1 MNEELKKPTH
11 YITGENGQPVPVYED
26 ATEASAKVVKSKN
39 NEPLYYKTGA
49 DGQPVSLENDD
60 TVASE
65 ETEANLKLEDTGNTK
80 DAPDKEPTQ
89 AEEFSTTNN
98 DQPEVEHKV
107 ESTEI
112 AEPTEDS
119 KPNQPEEDPGPKPE
133 EEDPKDTVEEKDSD
147 QEDLE
152 DNEDTSGAE
161 QQLKEVQ
168 AARKVVEK
176 SETTKKNGKLV
187 KLGVAV
193 AGLAAFGG
201 LIGGIASK
209 NNGSGENKSATSTTA
224 EASNVSAEKQQELIK
239 EGQNIVAK
247 LDKIAEAYLG
257 EIRFSDKDAWDQ
269 ALALA
274 PTDPDQA
281 AELLTNT
288 GSSQQ
293 LFDLAVA
300 LNENVWTP
308 EYTRVS
314 TKLLST
320 ALGSNVDFSITAED
334 VKDYVVK
341 TGVYD
346 KLPRTANQDKVTAYS
361 MFQTINSM
369 GEIEFANNGV
379 EWVKQYL
386 IDTQQGNINI
396 APTHVSNGYITQAEA
411 TILVEG
417 TQKYIDNVNSKFDS
431 VMQS

>member
-11 YITGENGQPVPVYED
+11 YVTSENGQPKPVYED
-26 ATEASAKVVKSKN
+26 ELVTPSKDTPSPN

-49 DGQPVSLENDD
+49 DGQPEPVGDD
-60 TVASE
+60 ATMANE
-65 ETEANLKLEDTGNTK
+65 ETTTNNLKLGDTGINEN
-80 DAPDKEPTQ
+80 APDEEPTQ
-89 AEEFSTTNN
+89 AEELPIINN
-98 DQPEVEHKV
+98 EQAEAEQEE
-107 ESTEI
+107 ESSDIT
-112 AEPTEDS
+112 EPTEGS
-119 KPNQPEEDPGPKPE
+119 QPQQPEEERLKL
-133 EEDPKDTVEEKDSD
+133 TVGEKDSD
-147 QEDLE
+147 QEKVD
-152 DNEDTSGAE
+152 DNIDTSSAD
-161 QQLKEVQ
+161 QQEKEIQ
-168 AARKVVEK
+168 AATKVVDTQTSKKK
-176 SETTKKNGKLV
+176 SKLV

-209 NNGSGENKSATSTTA
+209 NSGNSDGKATTSTSA
-224 EASNVSAEKQQELIK
+224 EAVNNSADRQQELIK
-239 EGQNIVAK
+239 EGQNIISK

-269 ALALA
+269 ALAIA
-274 PTDPDQA
+274 PTDPDKA
-281 AELLTNT
+281 AELLADT

-334 VKDYVVK
+334 VKDYMVN

-396 APTHVSNGYITQAEA
+396 APTHVSNGYITQEEA
-411 TILVEG
+411 AVLVKG
-417 TQKYIDNVNSKFDS
+417 SQQYIDNVNSKLDA

>member
-26 ATEASAKVVKSKN
+26 ELVGPTKDTSSPN

-49 DGQPVSLENDD
+49 DGQPVPVESDA

-65 ETEANLKLEDTGNTK
+65 ETTASFKLEDTANTENT
-80 DAPDKEPTQ
+80 PNKEPTQ
-89 AEEFSTTNN
+89 TEELSTIESGHPKAEHE
-98 DQPEVEHKV
+98 D
-107 ESTEI
+107 ESSEI

-119 KPNQPEEDPGPKPE
+119 KPNQPEKDSGTKPE
-133 EEDPKDTVEEKDSD
+133 EDDLKDTSEENDSD
-147 QEDLE
+147 QEKVD
-152 DNEDTSGAE
+152 DNIDTSSAD
-161 QQLKEVQ
+161 QQEKEIQ
-168 AARKVVEK
+168 AATKVVDPETSKKK
-176 SETTKKNGKLV
+176 SKRV
-187 KLGVAV
+187 KLGVAA
-193 AGLAAFGG
+193 AGLAVFGG
-201 LIGGIASK
+201 LIGSIASK
-209 NNGSGENKSATSTTA
+209 NNGGGENKSATSTTA

-239 EGQNIVAK
+239 EGQNIISK

-274 PTDPDQA
+274 PTDPDKA
-281 AELLTNT
+281 AELLANT

-334 VKDYVVK
+334 VKDYMVN

-396 APTHVSNGYITQAEA
+396 APTHVSNGYITQEEA
-411 TILVEG
+411 AVLVKG
-417 TQKYIDNVNSKFDS
+417 SQQYIDNVNSKLDA